1 MRDVLLVGK
10 IVVLV
15 FVPFQ
20 SICPYE
26 LDDDDSAGGEDMM
39 HFSGLET
46 LKSTPT
52 MSFLLQWSRQMKSLR
67 IRARSRQFD
76 MPPLLGSMMAMM
88 GVWLQNISVIKL

>member
-26 LDDDDSAGGEDMM
+26 LDDDGSAGDEDMM
-39 HFSGLET
+39 HVSGLET
-46 LKSTPT
+46 LRSTPT

-67 IRARSRQFD
+67 IRARSRQVD
-76 MPPLLGSMMAMM
+76 MPPLLGSMTVMM
-88 GVWLQNISVIKL
+88 GVRLQHTSVIKL